1 MKMAKSLQKIFGQRG
16 GAGGSGLPRGAS
28 WGMRLLGTAAVVG
41 FGIYESMYTGEEI
54 EGMGRGMGGEEEEER
69 GGGEEGGGEEEGGG
83 RRWGSTAE
91 LVRVH
96 LMQAKMQPRSDCTCL
111 TFDPCTVEGG
121 HRAIIFSRISGVQQ
135 KIRGEGIHFRSVY

>member
-1 MKMAKSLQKIFGQRG
+1 MAKSLQKIFGQRG

-54 EGMGRGMGGEEEEER
+54 EGMERGRGWGGV
-69 GGGEEGGGEEEGGG
+69 
-83 RRWGSTAE
+83 RRWGEVRRCSTAE

-96 LMQAKMQPRSDCTCL
+96 LKLQAKMQPRSVHTC
-111 TFDPCTVEGG
+111 FDL
-121 HRAIIFSRISGVQQ
+121 
-135 KIRGEGIHFRSVY
+135 

>member
-54 EGMGRGMGGEEEEER
+54 EGMERGRGWGGV
-69 GGGEEGGGEEEGGG
+69 
-83 RRWGSTAE
+83 RRWGEVRRCSTAV

-96 LMQAKMQPRSDCTCL
+96 LKLQAKMQ
-111 TFDPCTVEGG
+111 
-121 HRAIIFSRISGVQQ
+121 H
-135 KIRGEGIHFRSVY
+135 RSVHTCFDL